1 LASTRILLADPDQ
14 PLLESYQEALSR
26 DGFIVETARDG
37 LDCVAKLRS
46 FGPDVLVLA
55 PELPWGQA
63 EGVLAMMHEE
73 ADVPLV
79 PVMVLSVRRNL
90 DDVRGIG
97 VFPVSAY
104 HVKPV
109 SPRVLGDSLR
119 RLLRKYPI
127 LHHPDRHVCH

>member
-1 LASTRILLADPDQ
+1 LADPDQ
-14 PLLESYQEALSR
+14 PLLESYQEVLSR
-26 DGFIVETARDG
+26 EGFVVETATDG
-37 LDCVAKLRS
+37 LDCVNKLRS

-55 PELPWGQA
+55 PELPWGRA

-73 ADVPLV
+73 QDVPLI

-109 SPRVLGDSLR
+109 SPRQLSESLR
-119 RLLRKYPI
+119 RLLRKYTVSHRERRAVP
-127 LHHPDRHVCH
+127 